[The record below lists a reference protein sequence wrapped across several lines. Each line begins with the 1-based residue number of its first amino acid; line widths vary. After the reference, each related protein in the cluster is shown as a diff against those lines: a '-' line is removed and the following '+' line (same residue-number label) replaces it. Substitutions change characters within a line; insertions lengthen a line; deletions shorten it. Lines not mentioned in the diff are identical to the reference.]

1 MRFFYIYRLYIYRL
15 VAYDSDNYNLLVSSG
30 KTVKISPS
38 RK

>member
-1 MRFFYIYRLYIYRL
+1 MRFFYVYRLNIYRL
-15 VAYDSDNYNLLVSSG
+15 VASDSDNYSLLVSSG